1 MFPQIKRPGQ
11 SRVPELP
18 KTKEVNIQIWPY
30 KTTKAVVQL
39 AWNWNR
45 YIVAAR
51 LVSLAN
57 APCSLARINS
67 SAPSSTSVVFNN
79 YSEAKRLYDS
89 L

>member
-11 SRVPELP
+11 SRVPKLP
-18 KTKEVNIQIWPY
+18 ETKEVNIQMWPY
-30 KTTKAVVQL
+30 RTTKAVVQL

-57 APCSLARINS
+57 APCPLAWINP
-67 SAPSSTSVVFNN
+67 SAPSSASAVFNN